1 MKMVLV
7 FLEEVMG
14 GRTDCLMEKNAAF
27 IDLKLDPENLYKIT
41 KWPTIKTVYKFSGSY
56 FIQSWL
62 GGSIKNSFQQPSQ
75 YQQVSI

>member
-27 IDLKLDPENLYKIT
+27 IDLKLDPAQKICW
-41 KWPTIKTVYKFSGSY
+41 K
-56 FIQSWL
+56 L
-62 GGSIKNSFQQPSQ
+62 LNDQP
-75 YQQVSI
+75 